1 MHLKYKVPLIL
12 FSAYIIIVGVLI
24 AVTLINS
31 SKVHRNSQN
40 RIVMES
46 AVSYADIIDG
56 FMDSR
61 IVEMK
66 SFERLV
72 TLERHL
78 NDKEKLEMLH
88 RHMNSL
94 LSDSDSKLISNI
106 YVAFEKGT
114 FFSEEATEEGHYYAV
129 DYFRPETGG
138 FEFVAE
144 PSELVADDDDW
155 YLVPKETGKI
165 HLTEPYNWKYSENEK
180 ERPMITLCYPVF
192 LDGKFAGVI
201 GMDIELAVLQ
211 KDFFDTWTDKKTGAY
226 STLIS
231 NDGLR
236 VTHPISKM
244 RLTKVG
250 DDLPEA
256 EQSKLQEAI
265 RQGEEYLVI
274 KDNMKKEENTI
285 ISYVPMKLKWL
296 DLPWSV
302 NRVVPLDYMRADEM
316 KVRDTSIT
324 LGIISAVFWGIF
336 LVWLMRNVF
345 SGLTKVLGKLGKMTT
360 GNGDLTIRLEE
371 KSKDEI
377 GQMSKGLN
385 HLIEKLHSTLKTTQ
399 NEAKKLLGSSKALF
413 DVSHSLSESSDV
425 MLKQT
430 ISVSESTSHASEH
443 AKSIANK
450 ADIASHCVNELVSTA
465 EQMSV
470 NMNSVAGA
478 VEELSVSFGQ
488 INNNSKES
496 HLIAAEAKEKAS
508 EATKAMNTL
517 GTAAKEIG
525 HVTDIIKKIAD
536 KTNLLALNATIEAAS
551 AGDAGRGFAVVAS
564 EIKELAIQSAKSADD
579 INNRV
584 WRIQN
589 ETTSAIGVIDSVAQI
604 IDKINESVGL
614 IANSVVE
621 QTKAGNEIARNAEQA
636 SEGARRVVI
645 TISEVANTVQESAL
659 SAQKVANN
667 IRSAS
672 DNVEVIHKDAQLS
685 SENSVKLEHTADELK
700 NMAESLEHIVSRFKT

>member
-12 FSAYIIIVGVLI
+12 FSAYLIIVGTLI

-31 SKVHRNSQN
+31 SKVHKSSQS
-40 RIVMES
+40 RIVTES

-61 IVEMK
+61 IVELK

-78 NDKEKLEMLH
+78 SDKEKLEMLH

-106 YVAFEKGT
+106 YVAFERGT

-129 DYFRPETGG
+129 DYFRPEAGG
-138 FEFVAE
+138 FEFAPQ

-155 YLVPKETGKI
+155 YLVPKKTGKI

-250 DDLPEA
+250 DDLPET
-256 EQSKLQEAI
+256 EQSKLHEAI

-274 KDNMKKEENTI
+274 KDNKKAEENAI

-302 NRVVPLDYMRADEM
+302 NRVVPLDYMRADEL
-316 KVRDTSIT
+316 KVRDITIT

-385 HLIEKLHSTLKTTQ
+385 NLIDKLHSTLKTTQ

-413 DVSHSLSESSDV
+413 DVSHSLSQSSDV

-430 ISVSESTSHASEH
+430 TSVSESTSHASEH

-450 ADIASHCVNELVSTA
+450 AEQASHCVNELVSTA

-488 INNNSKES
+488 ITTSSNES
-496 HLIAAEAKEKAS
+496 HLIATEAKEKAS
-508 EATKAMNTL
+508 EATKAMNSL

-564 EIKELAIQSAKSADD
+564 EIKELANQSAKSADD
-579 INNRV
+579 ISNRIGH
-584 WRIQN
+584 IQS
-589 ETTSAIGVIDSVAQI
+589 ETISAIGVIGNVAQI
-604 IDKINESVGL
+604 IDKINVSVGL

-636 SEGARRVVI
+636 SEGARRVVS
-645 TISEVANTVQESAL
+645 TISEVANTVRDSAL
-659 SAQKVANN
+659 SAQEVAND

-685 SENSVKLEHTADELK
+685 SASSTKLEHTADELK
-700 NMAESLEHIVSRFKT
+700 NMAESLEHIVSRFRT